1 MDPTTPQQPTP
12 SEPPPSQPPP
22 SQPPVSWAPQAPAQP
37 GTFNFSDFVNF
48 RYLITPGF
56 ITVIYV
62 VGAILITIAALA
74 AAGSG
79 GSGGVL
85 GGLFFLILGNLW
97 WRIILEFVMV
107 LFRINDSLASI
118 DRRGRGM

>member
-1 MDPTTPQQPTP
+1 MDPTPPQPPDQPA
-12 SEPPPSQPPP
+12 PPPQPD
-22 SQPPVSWAPQAPAQP
+22 QPAVNWAPQPPATP
-37 GTFNFSDFVNF
+37 GAFNFSDFINF

-62 VGAILITIAALA
+62 IGAIFITIGALA
-74 AAGSG
+74 SAGSS

-85 GGLFFLILGNLW
+85 AGLIVLIFGNLW

-107 LFRINDSLASI
+107 LFRINDSLVSI
-118 DRRGRGM
+118 DRRGRGL